1 MFNTDERRQ
10 RQLESAPDVRSLF
23 DKARQQM
30 RSTGRFSEIA
40 LAAASVLKALPEAK
54 REALG
59 WERNDRD
66 LDNAERALEKLAAGE
81 EPAFIVFFDGDTPK
95 SESRPFVRG
104 SAAYGKIQGA
114 ILLLGGRPVGESD
127 TVHYIAPSAGLRHWE
142 VVDVPGALFRVP
154 GLIPAPE
161 REPSEDPLEADP
173 EPEQE
178 ADKA

>member
-10 RQLESAPDVRSLF
+10 RQLEGAPDVRSLF
-23 DKARQQM
+23 DKARQHM
-30 RSTGRFSEIA
+30 RSTARFSDIA
-40 LAAASVLKALPEAK
+40 LAAVPVLKALPEAK

-66 LDNAERALEKLAAGE
+66 LDNAERVLVKLAAGE
-81 EPAFIVFFDGDTPK
+81 EPSFIVFFDGDTPK

-127 TVHYIAPSAGLRHWE
+127 TLHYIAPSSGLHHWE
-142 VVDVPGALFRVP
+142 VIDMPGALFGVP
-154 GLIPAPE
+154 GLISAPAPE
-161 REPSEDPLEADP
+161 PSEGPLGADP
-173 EPEQE
+173 EPKHE
-178 ADKA
+178 AAEA

>member
-10 RQLESAPDVRSLF
+10 KQLEGAPDVRSLF

-40 LAAASVLKALPEAK
+40 LAAVPLLRALPEAK

-59 WERNDRD
+59 WERNERD
-66 LDNAERALEKLAAGE
+66 LVNTERVLEKLAALE
-81 EPAFIVFFDGDTPK
+81 EPAFIVVFGGDTPK
-95 SESRPFVRG
+95 SETRPFVRG
-104 SAAYGKIQGA
+104 SAGYGKIQGA
-114 ILLLGGRPVGESD
+114 ILLLTGRPVSELD
-127 TVHYIAPSAGLRHWE
+127 AVHFIRPSSAGMHWE
-142 VVDVPGALFRVP
+142 AVDVPGALFHVP
-154 GLIPAPE
+154 GLIPAPTP
-161 REPSEDPLEADP
+161 EPSADIVEADP